1 MEEKE
6 QDFSDM
12 VRQNRSTIY
21 TVCYMFSKDND
32 EVADMF
38 QEVLIKLWS
47 GFSSFSGRS
56 DVKTWIYRVALNTC
70 ITIDNKKKRHRN
82 AALSMDIDYF
92 NSREVKS
99 EQAQFL
105 HKRISQLQPLDR
117 AIVLLWLE
125 DISYDE
131 IAAIVGITPKN
142 VSVRLVRI
150 RQQLKNMSNQRNTN
164 F

>member
-1 MEEKE
+1 MKE
-6 QDFSDM
+6 NEQQFTDI
-12 VRQNRSTIY
+12 VRRNRSTIY

-38 QEVLIKLWS
+38 QEVLIRLWN
-47 GFSSFSGRS
+47 GQESFDGRS
-56 DVKTWIYRVALNTC
+56 DIKTWIYRVALNTC
-70 ITIDNKKKRHRN
+70 ITIDKRKKRNHKTQ
-82 AALSMDIDYF
+82 LSMDIDYF

-105 HKRISQLQPLDR
+105 HRRISRLQPLDR

-131 IAAIVGITPKN
+131 IAAIIGITAKN

-150 RQQLKNMSNQRNTN
+150 REQLKRMKEI
-164 F
+164 

>member
-1 MEEKE
+1 MKE
-6 QDFSDM
+6 NEQQFTDI
-12 VRQNRSTIY
+12 VRRNRSTIY

-38 QEVLIKLWS
+38 QEVLIRLWN
-47 GFSSFSGRS
+47 GMESFDGRS
-56 DVKTWIYRVALNTC
+56 NIKTWIYRVALNTC
-70 ITIDNKKKRHRN
+70 ITIDKHKKRNHK
-82 AALSMDIDYF
+82 AQLSMDVDYF

-105 HKRISQLQPLDR
+105 HRRISRLHPLDR

-131 IAAIVGITPKN
+131 IAAIIGITPKN

-150 RQQLKNMSNQRNTN
+150 REQLKRMKE
-164 F
+164 

>member
-1 MEEKE
+1 MKQEEL
-6 QDFSDM
+6 QFADI
-12 VRQNRSTIY
+12 VRRNRSTIY
-21 TVCYMFSKDND
+21 TVCYMFSKDSD

-38 QEVLIKLWS
+38 QEVLIKLWN
-47 GFSSFSGRS
+47 GMESFDGRS
-56 DVKTWIYRVALNTC
+56 NIKTWIYRVALNTC
-70 ITIDNKKKRHRN
+70 ISIDRRKKRRQK
-82 AALSMDIDYF
+82 AELSMDIDYF

-105 HKRISQLQPLDR
+105 HRRISKLQPLDR

-131 IAAIVGITPKN
+131 IAAIIGITPKN

-150 RQQLKNMSNQRNTN
+150 REQLKQMNDKP
-164 F
+164 

>member
-1 MEEKE
+1 MKE
-6 QDFSDM
+6 NEQQFTDI
-12 VRQNRSTIY
+12 VRCNRSTIY

-38 QEVLIKLWS
+38 QEVLIRLWN
-47 GFSSFSGRS
+47 GMESFDGRS
-56 DVKTWIYRVALNTC
+56 NIKTWIYRVALNTC
-70 ITIDNKKKRHRN
+70 ITIDKRKKRNHKTQ
-82 AALSMDIDYF
+82 LSMDIDYF

-105 HKRISQLQPLDR
+105 HQRISCLQPLDS

-125 DISYDE
+125 EISYDE
-131 IAAIVGITPKN
+131 IAAIIGITAKN

-150 RQQLKNMSNQRNTN
+150 REQLKRMKEL
-164 F
+164 

>member
-1 MEEKE
+1 MKE
-6 QDFSDM
+6 NEQQFTDI
-12 VRQNRSTIY
+12 VRRNRSTIY

-32 EVADMF
+32 EVANMF
-38 QEVLIKLWS
+38 QEVLIRLWN
-47 GFSSFSGRS
+47 GQESFDGRS
-56 DVKTWIYRVALNTC
+56 DIKTWIYRVALNTC
-70 ITIDNKKKRHRN
+70 ITIDKRKKRNHKTQ
-82 AALSMDIDYF
+82 LSMDIDYF

-105 HKRISQLQPLDR
+105 HRRISRLQPLDR

-131 IAAIVGITPKN
+131 IAAIIGITAKN

-150 RQQLKNMSNQRNTN
+150 REQLKRMKEI
-164 F
+164 

>member
-1 MEEKE
+1 MKE
-6 QDFSDM
+6 NEQQFTDI
-12 VRQNRSTIY
+12 VRRNRSTIY

-38 QEVLIKLWS
+38 QEVLIRLWN
-47 GFSSFSGRS
+47 GMESFDGRS
-56 DVKTWIYRVALNTC
+56 NIKTWIYRVALNTC
-70 ITIDNKKKRHRN
+70 ITIDKRKKRNHKTQ
-82 AALSMDIDYF
+82 LSMDVDYF

-105 HKRISQLQPLDR
+105 HRCISRLQPLDR

-131 IAAIVGITPKN
+131 IAAIIGITPKN

-150 RQQLKNMSNQRNTN
+150 REQLKRMKE
-164 F
+164 

>member
-1 MEEKE
+1 MNKNETQFAEL
-6 QDFSDM
+6 

-38 QEVLIKLWS
+38 QEVLIRLWN
-47 GFSSFSGRS
+47 GIGTYSGRS
-56 DVKTWIYRVALNTC
+56 DIKTWIYRVALNTC
-70 ITIDNKKKRHRN
+70 ITIDKSKKRHRRMK
-82 AALSMDIDYF
+82 LEMDTDYF
-92 NSREVKS
+92 SSRDTRS
-99 EQAQFL
+99 AQARIL
-105 HKRISQLQPLDR
+105 HRRICCLQPLDR

-131 IAAIVGITPKN
+131 IAEIVGISAKN

-150 RQQLKNMSNQRNTN
+150 REQLKRMNNGENE
-164 F
+164 

>member
-1 MEEKE
+1 MEKNET
-6 QDFSDM
+6 QFASL

-21 TVCYMFSKDND
+21 TVCYMFSNDND

-38 QEVLIKLWS
+38 QEVLIKLWN
-47 GFSSFSGRS
+47 GMESFDGRS
-56 DVKTWIYRVALNTC
+56 EIKTWIYRVALNTC
-70 ITIDNKKKRHRN
+70 ITIDKRKKRHSRMK
-82 AALSMDIDYF
+82 LEMDSDYF
-92 NSREVKS
+92 NSRDIRS

-105 HKRISQLQPLDR
+105 HHRICRLQPLDR

-131 IAAIVGITPKN
+131 IAAIIGISPKN

-150 RQQLKNMSNQRNTN
+150 REQLKRMSDGNEE
-164 F
+164 

>member
-1 MEEKE
+1 MKE
-6 QDFSDM
+6 NEQQFTDI
-12 VRQNRSTIY
+12 VRRNRSTIY

-38 QEVLIKLWS
+38 QEVLIRLWN
-47 GFSSFSGRS
+47 GMGSFDGRS
-56 DVKTWIYRVALNTC
+56 DIKTWIYRVALNTC
-70 ITIDNKKKRHRN
+70 ITIDKRKKRNHK
-82 AALSMDIDYF
+82 AQLSMDIDYF

-105 HKRISQLQPLDR
+105 HRRISHLQPLDR

-131 IAAIVGITPKN
+131 IAAIIGITAKN

-150 RQQLKNMSNQRNTN
+150 REQLKRMKEL
-164 F
+164 

>member
-1 MEEKE
+1 MEKNET
-6 QDFSDM
+6 QFASL

-21 TVCYMFSKDND
+21 TVCYMFSNDND

-38 QEVLIKLWS
+38 QEVLIKLWN
-47 GFSSFSGRS
+47 GMESFDGRS
-56 DVKTWIYRVALNTC
+56 NVKTWIYRVALNTC
-70 ITIDNKKKRHRN
+70 ITIDNRKRRN
-82 AALSMDIDYF
+82 RKARLSMDIDYF

-105 HKRISQLQPLDR
+105 HRRISRLQPLDR

-131 IAAIVGITPKN
+131 IAAIIGITAKN

-150 RQQLKNMSNQRNTN
+150 REQLKRMNDNL
-164 F
+164 

>member
-1 MEEKE
+1 MKE
-6 QDFSDM
+6 NEQQFTDI
-12 VRQNRSTIY
+12 VRRNRSTIY

-38 QEVLIKLWS
+38 QEVLIRLWN
-47 GFSSFSGRS
+47 GMESFDGRS
-56 DVKTWIYRVALNTC
+56 NIKTWIYRVALNTC
-70 ITIDNKKKRHRN
+70 ITIDKRKKRNHKTQ
-82 AALSMDIDYF
+82 LSMDVDYF

-105 HKRISQLQPLDR
+105 HRHISRLQPLDR

-131 IAAIVGITPKN
+131 IAAIIGITPKN

-150 RQQLKNMSNQRNTN
+150 REQLKRMKE
-164 F
+164 

>member
-1 MEEKE
+1 MKE
-6 QDFSDM
+6 NEQQFTDI
-12 VRQNRSTIY
+12 VRRNRSTIY

-38 QEVLIKLWS
+38 QEVLIRLWN
-47 GFSSFSGRS
+47 GMESFDGRS
-56 DVKTWIYRVALNTC
+56 NIKTWIYRVSLNTC
-70 ITIDNKKKRHRN
+70 ITIDKRKKRNHKTQ
-82 AALSMDIDYF
+82 LSMDVDYF

-105 HKRISQLQPLDR
+105 HRRISRLQSLDR

-131 IAAIVGITPKN
+131 IAAIIGITPKN

-150 RQQLKNMSNQRNTN
+150 REQLKRMKE
-164 F
+164 

>member
-1 MEEKE
+1 MKE
-6 QDFSDM
+6 NEQQFTDI
-12 VRQNRSTIY
+12 VRCNRSTIY

-38 QEVLIKLWS
+38 QEVLIRLWN
-47 GFSSFSGRS
+47 GMESFDGRS
-56 DVKTWIYRVALNTC
+56 NIKTWIYRVALNTC
-70 ITIDNKKKRHRN
+70 ITIDKRKKRNHKTQ
-82 AALSMDIDYF
+82 LSMDIDYF

-105 HKRISQLQPLDR
+105 HQRISCLQPLDS

-125 DISYDE
+125 EICYDE
-131 IAAIVGITPKN
+131 IAAIIGITAKN

-150 RQQLKNMSNQRNTN
+150 REQLKRMKEL
-164 F
+164 

>member
-1 MEEKE
+1 MKQEEL
-6 QDFSDM
+6 QFADI
-12 VRQNRSTIY
+12 VRRNRSTIY
-21 TVCYMFSKDND
+21 TVCYMFSKDSD

-38 QEVLIKLWS
+38 QEVLIKLWN
-47 GFSSFSGRS
+47 GMESFDGRS
-56 DVKTWIYRVALNTC
+56 NIKTWIYRVALNTC
-70 ITIDNKKKRHRN
+70 ISIDRRKKRRQK
-82 AALSMDIDYF
+82 AELSMDIDYF

-105 HKRISQLQPLDR
+105 HRRISKLQPLDR

-150 RQQLKNMSNQRNTN
+150 REQLKRMSDSEQ
-164 F
+164 

>member
-1 MEEKE
+1 
-6 QDFSDM
+6 
-12 VRQNRSTIY
+12 
-21 TVCYMFSKDND
+21 MFSKDND

-38 QEVLIKLWS
+38 QEVLIRLWN
-47 GFSSFSGRS
+47 GMESFDGRS
-56 DVKTWIYRVALNTC
+56 NIKTWIYRVALNTC
-70 ITIDNKKKRHRN
+70 ITIDKRKKRNHKTQ
-82 AALSMDIDYF
+82 LSMDIDYF

-105 HKRISQLQPLDR
+105 HQSIIRLQPLDR

-131 IAAIVGITPKN
+131 IAAIIGITAKN

-150 RQQLKNMSNQRNTN
+150 REQLKRMKEL
-164 F
+164 

>member
-1 MEEKE
+1 MKE
-6 QDFSDM
+6 NEQQFTDI
-12 VRQNRSTIY
+12 VRRNRSTIY

-38 QEVLIKLWS
+38 QEVLIRLWN
-47 GFSSFSGRS
+47 GMESFDGRS
-56 DVKTWIYRVALNTC
+56 NIKTWIYRVALNTC
-70 ITIDNKKKRHRN
+70 ITIEKRKKRN
-82 AALSMDIDYF
+82 YKAQLSMDVDYF

-105 HKRISQLQPLDR
+105 YRRISRLQPLYR

-131 IAAIVGITPKN
+131 IAAIIGITPKN

-150 RQQLKNMSNQRNTN
+150 REQLKRMKE
-164 F
+164 